1 MRDALREAKQRLACG
16 IDSYSTPTTRLI
28 AADRWVVS
36 SLLQKSIRRGETQI
50 AQDAAFSFMK
60 LKGSAIWRR
69 LMVRDLLHAGMPAEG
84 TEQLLAVMRANLD
97 HLNQIRREVL
107 SRSQADLVTR
117 GGAA

>member
-1 MRDALREAKQRLACG
+1 MRRSNNDVFAAAQNFAREHPAV
-16 IDSYSTPTTRLI
+16 
-28 AADRWVVS
+28 RWCLTHYVPERC
-36 SLLQKSIRRGETQI
+36 RRGV
-50 AQDAAFSFMK
+50 AYVAAYYVD
-60 LKGSAIWRR
+60 GAPVARR
-69 LMVRDLLHAGMPAEG
+69 LMWDQSEALEAFGIERDLLHAGMPAEG